1 MKIEL
6 KNSWVNWPVCEMF
19 MPSLS
24 IGANMKNKTEERNSY
39 PVRRLWKPPEKW
51 FE

>member
-1 MKIEL
+1 MKIKL
-6 KNSWVNWPVCEMF
+6 KNSWVNWPVYEMF

-24 IGANMKNKTEERNSY
+24 IGANMKNKTEKRNSY
-39 PVRRLWKPPEKW
+39 PGETFMEAPEKW